1 MSSTTEPPSVITDE
15 FWVYCRRADWTLGV
29 SDIVGKWQLFVPRG
43 RVDHAWAYVV
53 ELVQT
58 GQLGPVAKVSTAR
71 PNPNSIGDWDL
82 HVIVVYAPD
91 WRDVADVRR
100 ILRALREAGLARGWV
115 HFKRD
120 RETLAGAYGNR
131 GARGVSVW
139 NSRDGDEITTTWV
152 TGKRVLVTD
161 ENCVEIV
168 DAIESL
174 DACTD

>member
-15 FWVYCRRADWTLGV
+15 FWVYCRRTDWTLGV

-71 PNPNSIGDWDL
+71 PNPNSVGGRDL
-82 HVIVVYAPD
+82 HVIIVYAPD
-91 WRDVADVRR
+91 WRDVVDVRR

-131 GARGVSVW
+131 GGRGVSVW
-139 NSRDGDEITTTWV
+139 NSRAGDEITTTWV

-161 ENCVEIV
+161 ENAVEVV
-168 DAIESL
+168 DAIEGL
-174 DACTD
+174 DASTD